1 MELGAS
7 QFVHLSRSRRWLSV
21 FWAQPC
27 CTATKEQIERG
38 MKARC
43 AAWFR
48 LVLSQPRVVQ
58 AFVVLA
64 RFRSMLRAYQGDSK
78 ARYAAWFRVVFSQPC
93 VVRRL
98 VMLNWFRSAWFGQ
111 AQLLVSSHR
120 GRHMP
125 ELGCLSTL
133 APNTRLQR
141 TPLRV
146 VRDRA
151 FFIACIC
158 YNVSAINRGGAAKAQ
173 PVGCAQTQLH
183 RKRLIAG
190 PWRHTNVR
198 QPDRPRTRILAPS
211 NARCLVLAI
220 AFRP

>member
-1 MELGAS
+1 MLGAS

-173 PVGCAQTQLH
+173 PVGPQP
-183 RKRLIAG
+183 RKLTPLQGSRA
-190 PWRHTNVR
+190 
-198 QPDRPRTRILAPS
+198 
-211 NARCLVLAI
+211 
-220 AFRP
+220 

>member
-1 MELGAS
+1 
-7 QFVHLSRSRRWLSV
+7 
-21 FWAQPC
+21 
-27 CTATKEQIERG
+27 

-173 PVGCAQTQLH
+173 PVGRHVSSIRTHHILLVWYNLICFPLAVSLAHEVYHLWDT
-183 RKRLIAG
+183 RLFKAMQI
-190 PWRHTNVR
+190 PWL
-198 QPDRPRTRILAPS
+198 ILS
-211 NARCLVLAI
+211 R
-220 AFRP
+220 